1 MRRLRLI
8 WFVAIP
14 AVVVGAAG
22 ARVSAGQVGSDQ
34 GSAPRTGE
42 QVYHAACAT
51 CHGPDG
57 KGALRSAVGFDV
69 PFPDFTDCRFAP
81 READFEWFA
90 VAHEGGPVRAFNR
103 KMPSFGEALSEDEI
117 VRVLDYIRGFCTD
130 HRWPRGDLNLPR
142 PIVTEKAFPEDEAV
156 ITTGVTTSGDP
167 AVTNKLVYERRLGP
181 QTQFE
186 VVVPLDGVKTDA
198 GAWAGG
204 VGDLALAVKRALAHS
219 RRTGS
224 IVSAGAEVVF
234 PTGNEEKGLGSGV
247 TKVEPFVAFGQILP
261 AEAFLH
267 LQGGAE
273 LSTNRGRSNH
283 EAFWRVALGRSFR
296 QGRFGRMWSPM
307 VEVLGARELASDEHT
322 NWDLLPQV
330 QVTLST
336 RQHIM
341 ANVGVSFPVNRRQ
354 GRDTRLLFYF
364 LWDWYDGGLFQG
376 W

>member
-1 MRRLRLI
+1 MRRSGYI
-8 WFVAIP
+8 WLVAIL
-14 AVVVGAAG
+14 ACVAGAARMH
-22 ARVSAGQVGSDQ
+22 ARAGQAGTDQ
-34 GSAPRTGE
+34 SAAARTGE
-42 QVYHAACAT
+42 QIYRAACAT

-103 KMPSFGEALSEDEI
+103 KMPSFGEALSEAEI
-117 VRVLDYIRGFCTD
+117 VRTLDYIRGFCTD
-130 HRWPRGDLNLPR
+130 RAWPRGDLNLPR
-142 PIVTEKAFPEDEAV
+142 AIVTEKAFPEDEAV
-156 ITTGVTTSGDP
+156 ITTGVATSGSGS
-167 AVTNKLVYERRLGP
+167 VTNELVYERRFGARN
-181 QTQFE
+181 QFE
-186 VVVPLDGVKTDA
+186 VKVPIDSVETDG

-204 VGDLALAVKRALAHS
+204 VGDIALGVKSALAHS
-219 RRTGS
+219 RRKGS
-224 IVSAGAEVVF
+224 ILSAGGEVVF
-234 PTGNEEKGLGSGV
+234 PTGNADKGLGSGV

-261 AEAFLH
+261 SEAFLH

-273 LSTNRGRSNH
+273 LSTDTGRANH
-283 EAFWRVALGRSFR
+283 EAFWRAALGRSFR

-307 VEVLGARELASDEHT
+307 VEILGARELASGEHAE
-322 NWDLLPQV
+322 WDLLPQV

-341 ANVGVSFPVNRRQ
+341 ANVGVRFPVNRRQ
-354 GRDTRLLFYF
+354 GRDTTLLFYF
-364 LWDWYDGGLFQG
+364 LWDWFDGGLFQG